1 MSDHDLAAR
10 LATRAGDLL
19 LDVRAEFA
27 DASVEERKAAG
38 DKRSH
43 DFLMEQLA
51 AERPDDAVLS
61 EEGADNP
68 ARLSSDR
75 VWIVD
80 PLDGTR
86 EFSELGRDDWAVHVA
101 LWRSGELVAGAV
113 ALPAQNTTLSTPE
126 VAAPRP
132 VPGPPR
138 IVVSRTR
145 PPALALDVRD
155 RLEGTLVEMGS
166 AGAKVA
172 AVVQGLADVYVHAG
186 GQYEWDSAAPVAV
199 ARAAGLH
206 TSRIDGS
213 PLTYNHARPA
223 AARSGGLSSRIGRGG
238 AGRHRVTSTSCRF
251 HIGND
256 RRSHVGPVSRTSPD
270 RSTSCQLRSPRCQ
283 STNGSDR
290 ASTIRS
296 GSPPGSE

>member
-1 MSDHDLAAR
+1 MTDHELAAL
-10 LATRAGDLL
+10 LATQAGEVLL
-19 LDVRAEFA
+19 SVRTELG
-27 DASVEERKAAG
+27 DASEAERKAAG

-43 DFLMEQLA
+43 DFLMESLA
-51 AERPDDAVLS
+51 VERPDDAVLS

-68 ARLSSDR
+68 VRLRANR
-75 VWIVD
+75 VWILD

-101 LWRSGELVAGAV
+101 LWQSGELVAGAV
-113 ALPAQNTTLSTPE
+113 ALPAQAITLATPT
-126 VAAPRP
+126 VSAPAP
-132 VPGPPR
+132 APEAPR

-145 PPALALDVRD
+145 PPVIALAVRD
-155 RLEGTLVEMGS
+155 ALNGTMVEMGS

-213 PLTYNHARPA
+213 ELAYNRPEPLLPDLVVCRREFAEA
-223 AARSGGLSSRIGRGG
+223 VLA
-238 AGRHRVTSTSCRF
+238 VT
-251 HIGND
+251 G
-256 RRSHVGPVSRTSPD
+256 
-270 RSTSCQLRSPRCQ
+270 
-283 STNGSDR
+283 
-290 ASTIRS
+290 
-296 GSPPGSE
+296 

>member
-1 MSDHDLAAR
+1 VTDHELAAR
-10 LATRAGDLL
+10 LASEAGRLL
-19 LDVRAEFA
+19 LDVRTELA
-27 DASVEERKAAG
+27 DATEAERKAAG

-43 DFLMEQLA
+43 DFLMGALA
-51 AERPDDAVLS
+51 AERPGDAVLS

-68 ARLSSDR
+68 VRLSAQR

-101 LWRSGELVAGAV
+101 LWQAGELVAGAV
-113 ALPAQNTTLSTPE
+113 ALPAQRITLATPT
-126 VAAPRP
+126 VTPPPATADQ
-132 VPGPPR
+132 PR

-145 PPALALDVRD
+145 PPAVALAVRDALD
-155 RLEGTLVEMGS
+155 GTLVEMGS

-172 AVVQGLADVYVHAG
+172 SVVQGISDIYVHAG

-213 PLTYNHARPA
+213 PLVYNQPDPRLPDLIVCRPEFA
-223 AARSGGLSSRIGRGG
+223 DAVLA
-238 AGRHRVTSTSCRF
+238 VTK
-251 HIGND
+251 
-256 RRSHVGPVSRTSPD
+256 
-270 RSTSCQLRSPRCQ
+270 
-283 STNGSDR
+283 
-290 ASTIRS
+290 
-296 GSPPGSE
+296 

>member
-1 MSDHDLAAR
+1 MTDHDVAAQ
-10 LATRAGDLL
+10 LATDAGKLL
-19 LDVRAEFA
+19 LEIRAELA
-27 DASVEERKAAG
+27 DAGEAERKAAG

-43 DFLMEQLA
+43 DFLMEALA
-51 AERPDDAVLS
+51 SERPGDAVLS

-68 ARLSSDR
+68 VRLSAER

-101 LWRSGELVAGAV
+101 LWQAGELVAGAV
-113 ALPAQNTTLSTPE
+113 ALPAQGITLATPILSAPA
-126 VAAPRP
+126 AAPER
-132 VPGPPR
+132 PR

-145 PPALALDVRD
+145 PPAIALAVRD
-155 RLEGTLVEMGS
+155 ALGGILVEMGS

-172 AVVQGLADVYVHAG
+172 SVVQGRSDVYVHAG

-213 PLTYNHARPA
+213 PLEYNQPDPLLPDLVVCRPELA
-223 AARSGGLSSRIGRGG
+223 NAVLA
-238 AGRHRVTSTSCRF
+238 VT
-251 HIGND
+251 G
-256 RRSHVGPVSRTSPD
+256 
-270 RSTSCQLRSPRCQ
+270 
-283 STNGSDR
+283 
-290 ASTIRS
+290 
-296 GSPPGSE
+296 